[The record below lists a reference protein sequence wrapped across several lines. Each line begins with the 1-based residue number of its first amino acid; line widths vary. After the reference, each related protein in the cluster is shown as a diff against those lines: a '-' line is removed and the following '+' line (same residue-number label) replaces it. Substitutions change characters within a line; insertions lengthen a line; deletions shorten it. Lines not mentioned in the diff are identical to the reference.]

1 MPEQMMRIS
10 GRGKDGLAKA
20 VQTDSDG
27 SLITKGKTFEQ
38 VVLETALTIGA
49 NTSSLIT
56 NINVADYVSFSLG
69 LRSTS
74 GTPKISIAIEPYIS
88 QLKTSMFSMGGELL
102 VNKQVMNGSL
112 LTTPKYLV
120 KQPEVAIRITNET
133 DSDIV
138 MQVYLY
144 PSSNSAET
152 IDWMNQSEFYGKDL
166 TERPSQ
172 YNVKTGALFMNTTTK
187 DVWINT
193 SEGWLQL

>member
-20 VQTDSDG
+20 VQTDVDG
-27 SLITKGKTFEQ
+27 SLITKRKTFEQ
-38 VVLETALTIGA
+38 VVIETALTIGA

-56 NINVADYVSFSLG
+56 NINVEDYVSFSLG

-74 GTPKISIAIEPYIS
+74 GAPKVSVSVEPYIS
-88 QLKTSMFSMGGELL
+88 EIKTSMFSRGGELL
-102 VNKQVMNGSL
+102 VNKQIMNGNL

-120 KQPEVAIRITNET
+120 KQPKVAIRITNET
-133 DSDIV
+133 QNDIV
-138 MQVYLY
+138 LKVYLY
-144 PSSNSAET
+144 PSSSSAGT
-152 IDWMNQSEFYGKDL
+152 IDWMSQTEFYGKDL
-166 TERPSQ
+166 TERPSP
-172 YNVKTGALFMNTTTK
+172 YNVKTGAMFMNTTTK